1 VEKKVEI
8 QKPGRGLQTDDRE
21 VNMMFAGKPFCELR
35 SLTFRLMLLFTASGF
50 CNYPSRIQ
58 GQQTTNKS
66 VDATVAP
73 NISPGDIELSASR
86 VFIFVDKTG
95 LGHQHAVEGQLA
107 ISQLILGA
115 EKGAGRL
122 VFNMD
127 SFDADTRRA
136 RQYLGLPGDTDEGTR
151 KQVNNNMK
159 GREVLDTT
167 KYPQAILDIQSALP
181 TGKLNSEG
189 APEYEIT
196 GRFTLHGVQKPIKFL
211 AYAEKANGWVHL
223 RGDFGIKQSTYG
235 IKPYS
240 KAFGAI
246 GVADALQI
254 YGDLWVAPSDRIDI
268 KTLPEGR

>member
-1 VEKKVEI
+1 MIARKYF
-8 QKPGRGLQTDDRE
+8 G
-21 VNMMFAGKPFCELR
+21 ELR
-35 SLTFRLMLLFTASGF
+35 KFSLRLTLAITVLLIF
-50 CNYPSRIQ
+50 CCTPQ
-58 GQQTTNKS
+58 THGQQANNTSAAGTS
-66 VDATVAP
+66 AP

-95 LGHQHAVEGQLA
+95 LGHQHAVEGQLSP
-107 ISQLILGA
+107 SQLILGA

-159 GREVLDTT
+159 GRDVLDTT
-167 KYPQAILDIQSALP
+167 KYPQAILDIEKALP
-181 TGKLNSEG
+181 TGKLNPKG
-189 APEYEIT
+189 APEYEIN
-196 GRFTLHGVQKPIKFL
+196 GLFTLHGVQKPIKFL
-211 AYAEKANGWVHL
+211 AYAEQVKGWVHL
-223 RGDFGIKQSTYG
+223 RGDFGIKQSSYG
-235 IKPYS
+235 MKPYS

-268 KTLPEGR
+268 KTLPEGK

>member
-1 VEKKVEI
+1 MVIARK
-8 QKPGRGLQTDDRE
+8 Q
-21 VNMMFAGKPFCELR
+21 CSELR
-35 SLTFRLMLLFTASGF
+35 NFIPRLTLFITALVIVNLTSL
-50 CNYPSRIQ
+50 IQ
-58 GQQTTNKS
+58 GQQAANKS
-66 VDATVAP
+66 VVGTSAP
-73 NISPGDIELSASR
+73 DISPGDIELSASR

-95 LGHQHAVEGQLA
+95 LGHQHAIEGQLA
-107 ISQLILGA
+107 PSQLILGA

-136 RQYLGLPGDTDEGTR
+136 RQYLDLPGDTDEGTR

-167 KYPQAILDIQSALP
+167 KYPQAILDIESVLP
-181 TGKLNSEG
+181 TGKLNPKG
-189 APEYEIT
+189 GPEYEIS
-196 GRFTLHGVQKPIKFL
+196 GLFTLHGVQKPIRFL
-211 AYAEKANGWVHL
+211 AYAEQARGWVHL

-235 IKPYS
+235 IKPYT

-246 GVADALQI
+246 GVADALRI
-254 YGDLWVAPSDRIDI
+254 HGDLWVAPNDRIDI